1 MVLQVAREHNFATKR
16 HLATTGDTLGCHP
29 RGCSWTLRAECRDV
43 PKPHN
48 AKNTPKQRISCW
60 SWETCSRDSYSRT
73 WHTAKAN
80 WPQRPPP
87 DPRGKAH
94 SLLSQST
101 RSPGLGQTFILIW
114 GPKPLF
120 SEDEAGGHSVKSTG
134 LVSGGRGTGLC
145 SPVSVQAREG
155 GNQEAEAQRGLEQRW
170 SLTQGRAA
178 ISSVQLLRPW
188 QMSWIQSCHKLS
200 TTKKVTWGSSLT
212 V

>member
-1 MVLQVAREHNFATKR
+1 MLPRDTWQPLETLLAVTPGAAPGLSEQSAGMFLNPTMQRTPQNREF
-16 HLATTGDTLGCHP
+16 P
-29 RGCSWTLRAECRDV
+29 AEV
-43 PKPHN
+43 EKH
-48 AKNTPKQRISCW
+48 
-60 SWETCSRDSYSRT
+60 CSRDSYSRT
-73 WHTAKAN
+73 WHTVKAT

-101 RSPGLGQTFILIW
+101 RRPGLGQTFILIW

-178 ISSVQLLRPW
+178 ISSVQLLRP
-188 QMSWIQSCHKLS
+188 
-200 TTKKVTWGSSLT
+200 
-212 V
+212 